1 MECDSSQ
8 LVKQLDTYHKTL
20 IHRAQ
25 EIEFRHWLGKSI
37 IILTTGVYPARQ
49 GNQTNM
55 YHQEDKRTK
64 HLESMCAV

>member
-1 MECDSSQ
+1 MECDSSP

-25 EIEFRHWLGKSI
+25 EIEFTHWLGKSI
-37 IILTTGVYPARQ
+37 IILTTGVYPAMEIK
-49 GNQTNM
+49 QT